1 MIEMETRAMHLA
13 SSLLG
18 TRLRCLKVNID
29 DVGAKFI
36 GGCLRFYKSCGL
48 IGMKDVGA
56 RGVDEDACA

>member
-1 MIEMETRAMHLA
+1 MHLA